1 MDEIQKLLND
11 NAALP
16 LWPEVGALFHMSR
29 PATYRAAAS
38 GDIKTIRLGRL
49 MRVPTAWL
57 REQLGLTESRPAA

>member
-16 LWPEVGALFHMSR
+16 LWPETGTLFRMSR

-49 MRVPTAWL
+49 MRVPTSWL
-57 REQLGLTESRPAA
+57 REQLGIESRPAA